1 MSSPKNLT
9 KGFCSF
15 LLSFDRSLSNLN
27 ESSRR
32 VLPSIRLFR
41 MLAGICHREKDLAVD
56 VFLKQRPDVEVAIN
70 KRDSVAGVSSK
81 RQRTEE
87 WWQV

>member
-1 MSSPKNLT
+1 
-9 KGFCSF
+9 
-15 LLSFDRSLSNLN
+15 
-27 ESSRR
+27 
-32 VLPSIRLFR
+32 